1 MISFFLPFFLS
12 AKKISRCVEWFS
24 LFHTD
29 IRVTCIFMYSLL
41 ENDVVFFAL
50 WERRASLVNYSRILF
65 SLRRVVALLVSRG
78 LNSSSPRA
86 VEKNSFS
93 AFLFQG
99 IGGQGFNV
107 IVNCIDCVST
117 SERAGSIFKLASLKF
132 VSCFQYFIK

>member
-1 MISFFLPFFLS
+1 MG
-12 AKKISRCVEWFS
+12 A
-24 LFHTD
+24 
-29 IRVTCIFMYSLL
+29 
-41 ENDVVFFAL
+41 
-50 WERRASLVNYSRILF
+50 ASLARELF
-65 SLRRVVALLVSRG
+65 TDFIFSSPCCSTAGLSRG

-132 VSCFQYFIK
+132 VRILFPVFY

>member
-12 AKKISRCVEWFS
+12 AKRISRCVEWFS

-65 SLRRVVALLVSRG
+65 SLRRVVALPVSRG

-99 IGGQGFNV
+99 GQGFNV
-107 IVNCIDCVST
+107 IVNCIDYVST

-132 VSCFQYFIK
+132 VRILFPVFY